1 MRLFAVLKGIACA
14 GLHVALRRNMLHCV
28 ATCGDVV
35 QRATRMAFRR
45 ARANLRISPIAPVAP
60 APSVRYL
67 RILATSS
74 EEAKMELIVKSIE
87 IAVTELD
94 STGRAT
100 AGTTCVGAMKAA
112 AEQPPLPRLHQD
124 WAHPCCH
131 VCSGLVHTWES
142 AECCA
147 AGHTDRAGAPLRLI
161 TNHANKG
168 TDDATRVLMLR
179 IGVLMMQQGY

>member
-1 MRLFAVLKGIACA
+1 MQGCT
-14 GLHVALRRNMLHCV
+14 LHCV
-28 ATCGDVV
+28 ATFGDVV

-124 WAHPCCH
+124 RLGPPHPRCH

-147 AGHTDRAGAPLRLI
+147 AGHTDRPGAPSRLI

-168 TDDATRVLMLR
+168 TDNATRVLMPR